1 MLLAE
6 LALRS
11 TCEDGADAA
20 ADLFRGSSDEQRA
33 KELAIALNG
42 MSIVAAAADRARRAN
57 DARLMRVAEAGI
69 VGIIVSD
76 SSGRILEA
84 NDTYLAMVGYS
95 RDDFEAGRVD
105 WEKMTPPE
113 ARHLNTAILKQLD
126 TDGVARPCEKE
137 YVHKDGRRV
146 PVLLAVARLP
156 DGTENITITLD
167 LTTQKRVE
175 EQYRQAQKMEAMG
188 RLAGGIAHD
197 FNNVL
202 SVILSYSDM
211 ILGDLRPDEP
221 LRADIAEIK
230 TAGLRATDLPR
241 QLLAFSRQHGRETKV
256 LNLNQSIAG
265 MEKMLR
271 RLLAADIELTLLP
284 ARGLW
289 NVQADPGQI
298 DQILMNLSVNAG
310 DAMARGGKLT
320 IETAN
325 VDLDEDYARAH
336 HDVRAGSCVML
347 AVSDTGSGMDAQ
359 TQERMFEPFFTTK
372 EKGKGTGLG
381 LATVFGIVKQ
391 SGGHI
396 WVYSEPGKG
405 STFKVYF
412 PRVSGA
418 AEVRT
423 SDDPAPELEPGSGT
437 VLLVDDDD
445 QVRAVARNILRRN
458 GYVVLEAQNGG
469 EALLICEQYGAKIDL
484 LLTDVVLPRMSG
496 RQLAERLSPMRSQ
509 MKVLFMSGYT
519 DDAIVQHGVLDSG
532 VAYLQKPFT
541 PSSLARRVRDV
552 LRR

>member
-1 MLLAE
+1 
-6 LALRS
+6 
-11 TCEDGADAA
+11 
-20 ADLFRGSSDEQRA
+20 
-33 KELAIALNG
+33 
-42 MSIVAAAADRARRAN
+42 
-57 DARLMRVAEAGI
+57 
-69 VGIIVSD
+69 
-76 SSGRILEA
+76 
-84 NDTYLAMVGYS
+84 
-95 RDDFEAGRVD
+95 
-105 WEKMTPPE
+105 
-113 ARHLNTAILKQLD
+113 
-126 TDGVARPCEKE
+126 
-137 YVHKDGRRV
+137 
-146 PVLLAVARLP
+146 
-156 DGTENITITLD
+156 
-167 LTTQKRVE
+167 
-175 EQYRQAQKMEAMG
+175 
-188 RLAGGIAHD
+188 
-197 FNNVL
+197 
-202 SVILSYSDM
+202 
-211 ILGDLRPDEP
+211 
-221 LRADIAEIK
+221 
-230 TAGLRATDLPR
+230 
-241 QLLAFSRQHGRETKV
+241 
-256 LNLNQSIAG
+256 
-265 MEKMLR
+265 
-271 RLLAADIELTLLP
+271 
-284 ARGLW
+284 
-289 NVQADPGQI
+289 
-298 DQILMNLSVNAG
+298 
-310 DAMARGGKLT
+310 MARGGKLT